1 MHALHLHHLRGGVH
15 YTGRYDLKL
24 GGVAREPAPD
34 LGVISIWVVVEPMTA
49 GKITQGSLRKEKS
62 HGLWM
67 RSGTDTLVK
76 SWQRKTS
83 SLKRM

>member
-1 MHALHLHHLRGGVH
+1 MDPLHLCHLRGGVH
-15 YTGRYDLKL
+15 YIGRYDLKL

-34 LGVISIWVVVEPMTA
+34 LGVISIWVVAEPMTA
-49 GKITQGSLRKEKS
+49 GKITQGSLWKEKG

-67 RSGTDTLVK
+67 RSGTQTLVK

-83 SLKRM
+83 SLKRL

>member
-1 MHALHLHHLRGGVH
+1 MRHLIGSVH

-49 GKITQGSLRKEKS
+49 GKITQESLWKEKS
-62 HGLWM
+62 QGLWI
-67 RSGTDTLVK
+67 RSGIHTLVK
-76 SWQRKTS
+76 SWQRKMS
-83 SLKRM
+83 SLKRV